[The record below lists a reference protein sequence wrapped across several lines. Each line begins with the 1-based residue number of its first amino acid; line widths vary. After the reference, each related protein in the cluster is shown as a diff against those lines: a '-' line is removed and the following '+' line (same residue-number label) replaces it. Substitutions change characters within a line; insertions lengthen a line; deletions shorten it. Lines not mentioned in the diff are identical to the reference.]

1 MKFIHIIKTYKNERQ
16 HVSEHDINNFLD
28 AISEFLINHL
38 LNNLWNGKNVSQKKN
53 CLKL

>member
-28 AISEFLINHL
+28 AISEFLTNHL
-38 LNNLWNGKNVSQKKN
+38 LNNL
-53 CLKL
+53 